1 MFENLKKFLYSAY
14 IGNTNT
20 DKRIK
25 LSYWVGITFMI
36 FLFTLPYY
44 FSIPLSLLLFVS
56 SAFVDGHLENGDK
69 ND

>member
-1 MFENLKKFLYSAY
+1 MITDLKKFLYHAY

-20 DKRIK
+20 DKRIR
-25 LSYWVGITFMI
+25 LSYWVGMTVMI

-44 FSIPLSLLLFVS
+44 FSIPLCLLLFIS
-56 SAFVDGHLENGDK
+56 STIVDAELERKDK